1 MKKYKRPLQILALSC
16 IFAASGLHGQVR
28 TNAAEEQAGKEW
40 LAAMNQDKDA
50 TIDKKE
56 FLDYM
61 TKEFDLADVDHD
73 GTLDVHELGTLR
85 TKFSIAASQGQTVAN
100 PAQERAGKEWLAA
113 MNKDKDSTIDKR
125 EFLDYMS
132 KEFDLADVDH
142 DGTLDV
148 RELGALRER
157 FSIRTGKD

>member
-1 MKKYKRPLQILALSC
+1 MLALSC
-16 IFAASGLHGQVR
+16 IFAASGLHAQTRV
-28 TNAAEEQAGKEW
+28 NADEEQAGKQW
-40 LAAMNQDKDA
+40 LAAMNKDKDA

-61 TKEFDLADVDHD
+61 TKEFDLGDVDHD

-85 TKFSIAASQGQTVAN
+85 TKFSIAASLGKTVAN
-100 PAQERAGKEWLAA
+100 PAQERAGKQWLAA
-113 MNKDKDSTIDKR
+113 MNKDEDSTIDKK

-148 RELGALRER
+148 HELGALRER
-157 FSIRTGKD
+157 FSVHR